1 MFLLKN
7 TCFKKVEPA
16 TECQYFQERMTLME
30 REEFLNKDESLITQR
45 IEKKLDAISP
55 EKKEEILD
63 NFNRFKKYLK
73 DKVE

>member
-1 MFLLKN
+1 
-7 TCFKKVEPA
+7 
-16 TECQYFQERMTLME
+16 MTLTE
-30 REEFLNKDESLITQR
+30 REEFLNKDESLITER